1 MPLSLPYGTVE
12 ILSIYLVLKIIN
24 KQGKLLMRNFEFLAA
39 RLSCGQPWLA
49 KILPL
54 DRREEGDTYETL
66 GELTSLWGMHACP
79 CVV

>member
-1 MPLSLPYGTVE
+1 
-12 ILSIYLVLKIIN
+12 
-24 KQGKLLMRNFEFLAA
+24 MRNFEFLAA